1 MKKCKITVLK
11 REFHKDLADEYVPFP
26 DFGPCQMMK
35 EGDVFITG
43 GPFGNQMPV
52 GFCDMAW
59 QAIGMQACV
68 LAGGGKVFGHDEV
81 HIACC
86 NDGVR
91 PVIFRL
97 EMIEDD
103 EPQRP

>member
-11 REFHKDLADEYVPFP
+11 REFYKELASEYIPIP
-26 DFGPCQMMK
+26 DFGPCHMMK

-43 GPFGNQMPV
+43 GPFGSQIPTGFFDMP
-52 GFCDMAW
+52 W
-59 QAIGMQACV
+59 QSICLQAV
-68 LAGGGKVFGHDEV
+68 TLAGGGKVFGHDDV

-97 EMIEDD
+97 EAYEDD
-103 EPQRP
+103 ELPHF